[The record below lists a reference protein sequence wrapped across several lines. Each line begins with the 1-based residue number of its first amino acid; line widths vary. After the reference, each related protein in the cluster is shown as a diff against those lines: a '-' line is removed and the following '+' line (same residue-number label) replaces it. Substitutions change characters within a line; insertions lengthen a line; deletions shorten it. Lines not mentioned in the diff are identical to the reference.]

1 MLKLG
6 PGTLDLRP
14 GIRTS
19 EERDGRRA
27 REGCWLA
34 GSSEKHLPGWCIRPE
49 VC

>member
-19 EERDGRRA
+19 EERRQESSRGL
-27 REGCWLA
+27 LA
-34 GSSEKHLPGWCIRPE
+34 GGVL
-49 VC
+49 